1 MLEAKLS
8 KDKLQV
14 LYEASLLINSTL
26 DLKGLL
32 KVLMKQAETVL
43 EAEASSVMLL
53 DEARQELV
61 FEVATGEA
69 GEKLQHIRVPV
80 GQGIAGYVAR
90 NREAV
95 LVEDAQND
103 PRLYKK
109 ADKESG
115 FVTRSMI
122 CVPVTAKEKLIGVM
136 QVINA
141 KEKTAFEPPDVEL
154 LQALANQ
161 AAVAI
166 ENARLYEELKQR
178 LEEVE
183 RLRNYLSHVLKST
196 REAIL
201 VLDSE
206 KRVTTWD
213 PQAKIWFGVH
223 EEEAVG
229 RPLFEVLPAQLQ
241 KACRKALKLSEEEI
255 WITDDEWSYQHNGRP
270 LPLGVTTSPLTD
282 DKGNKQG
289 VIFAVRDLT
298 ETKKLVNLEEINK
311 QKSEFISVVAHE
323 LKTPLTSIQGF
334 ASTLKE
340 SADFLQPEQKDR
352 LLATIVREAERLNRL
367 IEQLLNVSRI
377 EAGKALQM
385 NWTEVDVVSLL
396 AHCFEI
402 QKSYTR
408 VHNLVDAFSRRA
420 GIKIVADQD
429 KLQQCVL
436 NLLSNAVKYAPD
448 GGDVTLTLTPD
459 DQGITISVEDQGVGI
474 PKDLQP
480 KLFGRFSRIERE
492 SIKGIKG
499 TGIGLNLV
507 KHLVELHGGKIWVQS
522 EEGEG
527 STFFIWVPKNL
538 QMLDA
543 G

>member
-1 MLEAKLS
+1 MLETKLS
-8 KDKLQV
+8 EDKLHV

-32 KVLMKQAETVL
+32 KVLMQQAEAVL

-69 GEKLQHIRVPV
+69 GEKLQKIRVPV

-90 NREAV
+90 TRQAV

-115 FVTRSMI
+115 FVTRSMV
-122 CVPVTAKEKLIGVM
+122 CVPVIAKEKLIGVM

-183 RLRNYLSHVLKST
+183 QLRNYLSHVLKST

-201 VLDSE
+201 VLDAE
-206 KRVTTWD
+206 KRITTWD
-213 PQAKIWFGVH
+213 PQAERWFGVH
-223 EEEAVG
+223 EAEAMA
-229 RPLFEVLPAQLQ
+229 RPLRDVLPSELRR
-241 KACRKALKLSEEEI
+241 ACEKVLRLAEREV
-255 WITDDEWSYQHNGRP
+255 WTTDDEWSYRQGGQP

-289 VIFAVRDLT
+289 VIFAIRDLT
-298 ETKKLVNLEEINK
+298 ETKKLINLEEINK

-396 AHCFEI
+396 DHSLEI

-408 VHNLVDAFSRRA
+408 VHNLVDDFSRHA
-420 GIKIVADQD
+420 GVKIVADQD
-429 KLQQCVL
+429 KVQQCVL

-448 GGDVTLTLTPD
+448 GGDVTLSLTPEK
-459 DQGITISVEDQGVGI
+459 QGVTISVKDQGVGI
-474 PKDLQP
+474 PKELQP
-480 KLFGRFSRIERE
+480 KLFQRFSRIERE

-507 KHLVELHGGKIWVQS
+507 KHLIELHGGKMWLES
-522 EEGEG
+522 EEGKG
-527 STFFIWVPKNL
+527 STFFFWVPQNL